1 MHIISMNRGAPVYVR
16 TQDESNHALFKVL
29 MHILVVYLSC
39 YGLISIY
46 VDNIF
51 IRSLKDAGMALIAVY
66 ALSKVYRDEQ
76 KFIIPFLFLLGSIVV
91 IGSLN
96 LLLGKSIVTLIYG
109 LKITFLPI
117 LMIFAGM
124 FIAKVKGIYVF
135 ARTNLIIFFL
145 LITGW
150 LIQYS
155 LGIDKLISL
164 GFIYGVNIK
173 HYLEGVPRLS
183 SITYSPDG
191 YAYALLIS
199 GLIAERIRLAEKN
212 RVIRLSIQLLTIS
225 FLLLST
231 IRSALVLWIV
241 YQIVMFLLRVR
252 KYNKHNVLLLAGVF
266 LLLPAGAMLG
276 TQMLNNYNLL
286 SVSSLM
292 DRFQVWGANLTS
304 PYSTAGIIGNGI
316 GSVGA
321 ASRRTHI
328 IGLQSNNF
336 AVDNQ
341 YFSFYEQ
348 TGWFGVLYWFALFMW
363 IMICLVKR
371 MNRLPSVNIMGLPQ
385 MAIALGVGVAASSL
399 TTNVLEMFPGN
410 ISIWIVIGMALYQQ
424 REAGAIPYE
433 TGELK

>member
-1 MHIISMNRGAPVYVR
+1 MHIISLNRGTPVYVKA
-16 TQDESNHALFKVL
+16 QDESNYTLFKTM

-39 YGLISIY
+39 YGLISIF

-51 IRSLKDAGMALIAVY
+51 IRSLKDAGMALIAVF
-66 ALSKVYRDEQ
+66 ALSKVYRSQQE
-76 KFIIPFLFLLGSIVV
+76 FIIPFLFLLGSIVV

-96 LLLGKSIVTLIYG
+96 LILGKSIVTLIYG
-109 LKITFLPI
+109 FKITLLPI

-124 FIAKVKGIYVF
+124 FIAKSKEIFLF

-145 LITGW
+145 LIAGW

-155 LGIDKLISL
+155 LGIEKLISI
-164 GFIYGVNIK
+164 GFVYGVNIK

-199 GLIAERIRLAEKN
+199 GLIAERIRLAEKH
-212 RVIRLSIQLLTIS
+212 RLIRLSIQLLTIS

-241 YQIVMFLLRVR
+241 YQIVMFLLHVR
-252 KYNKHNVLLLAGVF
+252 KYNKHNVLLLGGVF
-266 LLLPAGAMLG
+266 LLLPAAVMLG
-276 TQMLNNYNLL
+276 IQMLNRYNLL
-286 SVSSLM
+286 SMNSLT

-304 PYSTAGIIGNGI
+304 PFSMAGVIGNGI

-321 ASRRTHI
+321 ASRRTHV
-328 IGLQSNNF
+328 IGIQSNNF

-348 TGWFGVLYWFALFMW
+348 TGWLGMLYWLALFMW
-363 IMICLVKR
+363 ILINLVKR
-371 MNRLPSVNIMGLPQ
+371 MNRLPSVNVTGLPQ

-424 REAGAIPYE
+424 NEASDIPYKA
-433 TGELK
+433 GELK